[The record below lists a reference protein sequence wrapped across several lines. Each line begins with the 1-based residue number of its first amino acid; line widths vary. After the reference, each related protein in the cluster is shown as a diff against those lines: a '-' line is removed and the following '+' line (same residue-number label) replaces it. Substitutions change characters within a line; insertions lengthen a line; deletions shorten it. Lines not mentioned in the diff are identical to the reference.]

1 MLKFLLILFLIFYLV
16 YKLAGFLVRVLVV
29 NAAEQHQKQYQQHA
43 KAQAAQSKKAK
54 GGNVNIDFVPKD
66 PKQGGQIKGGDYVD
80 YEEVK

>member
-29 NAAEQHQKQYQQHA
+29 NAAQQHQKQYQQHTS
-43 KAQAAQSKKAK
+43 QTQSKKAK